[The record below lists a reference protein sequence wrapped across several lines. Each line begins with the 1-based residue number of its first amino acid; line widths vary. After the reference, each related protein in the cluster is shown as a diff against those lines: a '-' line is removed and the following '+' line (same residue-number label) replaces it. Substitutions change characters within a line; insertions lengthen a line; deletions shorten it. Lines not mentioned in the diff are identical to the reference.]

1 MDKERG
7 SSVDLRCEPKRTEKG
22 TPPMVSLLELFVSV
36 DDFCQ
41 IFLPIWEARQ
51 LEDGSKKRLRRGQ
64 LSISEIMTIIIYF
77 HQSQY
82 RNFKAYYIEHVCQH
96 LRSEFPNLVSYE
108 RFVALM
114 PSAFG
119 PLSAYLKSLYGHC
132 RGISFV
138 DSTAL
143 SVCDNHR
150 IHNHK
155 VFAGFAD
162 RGKGSMGWFFG
173 FKLHLVVNDR
183 GELLACQ
190 ITPASTDDRKPVPEL
205 CKRLFGKLIA
215 DRGYISQ
222 ALFEQLLETFNLQL
236 ITKLRKNM
244 KNRLM
249 PWMDKLLLRKR
260 AIIESVIDQLKNISQ
275 IEHTR
280 HRNPINAFI
289 NIIAGLIAYC
299 HQPKKPSLNL
309 FPSHLL
315 SA

>member
-1 MDKERG
+1 ME
-7 SSVDLRCEPKRTEKG
+7 
-22 TPPMVSLLELFVSV
+22 SLLELFVSV

-41 IFLPIWEARQ
+41 VFLPFWERKLVQ
-51 LEDGSKKRLRRGQ
+51 DGSKKRRRRGQ
-64 LSISEIMTIIIYF
+64 LQVSEIMTIIIHF
-77 HQSQY
+77 HQSHY
-82 RNFKAYYIEHVCQH
+82 RDFKTYYTDHVCQH
-96 LRSEFPNLVSYE
+96 LTSEFPHLVSYE
-108 RFVALM
+108 RFVILI
-114 PSAFG
+114 PSILG

-132 RGISFV
+132 HGISFI

-143 SVCDNHR
+143 MVCDNHR

-155 VFAGFAD
+155 VFAGVAQ
-162 RGKGSMGWFFG
+162 RGKGSMGWFYG
-173 FKLHLVVNDR
+173 FKLHLVVNDC

-190 ITPASTDDRKPVPEL
+190 ITPGNVDDREPVPTL
-205 CKRLFGKLIA
+205 CRRLFGKLIA

-222 ALFEQLLETFNLQL
+222 SLFEQLLDTFGVQL

-244 KNRLM
+244 KYRLL
-249 PWMDKLLLRKR
+249 PLMDKLLLRKR
-260 AIIESVIDQLKNISQ
+260 AIIESVVDQLKNISQ

-280 HRNPINAFI
+280 HRSPINCFI

-309 FPSHLL
+309 FPTGLL

>member
-1 MDKERG
+1 M
-7 SSVDLRCEPKRTEKG
+7 
-22 TPPMVSLLELFVSV
+22 MSLLEMFVSV

-41 IFLPIWEARQ
+41 VFLPFWKRKLIQ
-51 LEDGSKKRLRRGQ
+51 DGSKKRQRSGQ
-64 LSISEIMTIIIYF
+64 LSMSEIMTIIIYF

-82 RNFKAYYIEHVCQH
+82 RNFKAYYIEHVCRY
-96 LRSEFPNLVSYE
+96 LRGEFPKLVSYE
-108 RFVALM
+108 RFVILM
-114 PSAFG
+114 PSALG

-132 RGISFV
+132 HGISFI
-138 DSTAL
+138 DSTTL
-143 SVCDNHR
+143 LVCDNHR

-155 VFAGFAD
+155 VFAQVAQ
-162 RGKGSMGWFFG
+162 RGKGSMGWFYG
-173 FKLHLVVNDR
+173 FKLHLVINEG

-190 ITPASTDDRKPVPEL
+190 ITPGNVDDRTPVPAL

-215 DRGYISQ
+215 DRGYVSQ
-222 ALFEQLLETFNLQL
+222 PLFEQLLDSFSVQL

-244 KNRLM
+244 KNRLL

-260 AIIESVIDQLKNISQ
+260 AIIESVVDQLKNISQ

-280 HRNPINAFI
+280 HRSPINCFI

-309 FPSHLL
+309 FSAGLL

>member
-1 MDKERG
+1 ME
-7 SSVDLRCEPKRTEKG
+7 
-22 TPPMVSLLELFVSV
+22 SLLELFVSV

-41 IFLPIWEARQ
+41 VYLPFWERKLMQ
-51 LEDGSKKRLRRGQ
+51 NGSKRRRAGQ
-64 LSISEIMTIIIYF
+64 LSVSEMMTILIHF
-77 HQSQY
+77 HQSHY
-82 RNFKAYYIEHVCQH
+82 RDFKSYYTEHVCEH
-96 LRSEFPNLVSYE
+96 LRNEFPKLISYE
-108 RFVALM
+108 RFVILM
-114 PSAFG
+114 PSVLG
-119 PLSAYLKSLYGHC
+119 PLCAYLKSLYGGCH
-132 RGISFV
+132 GISFI

-155 VFAGFAD
+155 VFAGVAQ
-162 RGKGSMGWFFG
+162 RGRGSMGWFYG
-173 FKLHLVVNDR
+173 LKLHLVVNDC

-190 ITPASTDDRKPVPEL
+190 ITPGNEDDREPVPTL
-205 CKRLFGKLIA
+205 SKRLFGKLIA

-222 ALFEQLLETFNLQL
+222 ALFEQLLETFGVQL
-236 ITKLRKNM
+236 ITKIRKNM

-249 PWMDKLLLRKR
+249 PLMDKLLLRKR
-260 AIIESVIDQLKNISQ
+260 AIIESIVDQLKNISQ

-280 HRNPINAFI
+280 HRSPINCFI

-309 FPSHLL
+309 FPAGLL

>member
-1 MDKERG
+1 ME
-7 SSVDLRCEPKRTEKG
+7 
-22 TPPMVSLLELFVSV
+22 SLLELFVSV

-41 IFLPIWEARQ
+41 VFLPVWEQ
-51 LEDGSKKRLRRGQ
+51 KLVQDGSKKRRRAGQ
-64 LSISEIMTIIIYF
+64 LSMSEIMTIIIHF
-77 HQSQY
+77 HQSHY
-82 RNFKAYYIEHVCQH
+82 RDFKTYYTDHVCQH

-108 RFVALM
+108 RFVILM
-114 PSAFG
+114 PSVLG
-119 PLSAYLKSLYGHC
+119 PLCAYLKSLYGRC
-132 RGISFV
+132 RGISFI

-143 SVCDNHR
+143 LVCDNHR

-155 VFAGFAD
+155 VFAGVAQ
-162 RGKGSMGWFFG
+162 RGKGSMGWFYG
-173 FKLHLVVNDR
+173 FKLHLVVNDG

-190 ITPASTDDRKPVPEL
+190 MTAGNVDDREPVPTL
-205 CKRLFGKLIA
+205 SRRLFGKLIA

-222 ALFEQLLETFNLQL
+222 ALFEQLLDTFGVQL

-249 PWMDKLLLRKR
+249 PLIDKLLLRKR
-260 AIIESVIDQLKNISQ
+260 AIIESVVDQLKNISQ

-280 HRNPINAFI
+280 HRSPINCFI

-309 FPSHLL
+309 FPAGLL
-315 SA
+315 TP

>member
-1 MDKERG
+1 ME
-7 SSVDLRCEPKRTEKG
+7 
-22 TPPMVSLLELFVSV
+22 SLLELFVSV

-41 IFLPIWEARQ
+41 VFLPFWERKLMQ
-51 LEDGSKKRLRRGQ
+51 DGSKKRRRAGE
-64 LSISEIMTIIIYF
+64 LSVSEMMTIIIHF
-77 HQSQY
+77 HQSHY
-82 RNFKAYYIEHVCQH
+82 RDFKTYYTEHVCQH
-96 LRSEFPNLVSYE
+96 LSKEFPKLVSYE
-108 RFVALM
+108 RFVILM
-114 PSAFG
+114 PSVLG
-119 PLSAYLKSLYGHC
+119 PLSAYLKSLYGRCH
-132 RGISFV
+132 GISFI

-155 VFAGFAD
+155 VFASFAQ
-162 RGKGSMGWFFG
+162 RGKGSMGWFYG
-173 FKLHLVVNDR
+173 FKLHLVVNDC

-190 ITPASTDDRKPVPEL
+190 ITPGNVDDREPVPAL
-205 CKRLFGKLIA
+205 SRRLFGKLIA

-222 ALFEQLLETFNLQL
+222 ALFEQLLDTFGVQL

-244 KNRLM
+244 KNRLL
-249 PWMDKLLLRKR
+249 PLMDKLLLRKR
-260 AIIESVIDQLKNISQ
+260 AIIESIVDQLKNISQ

-280 HRNPINAFI
+280 HRSPTNCFI

-309 FPSHLL
+309 FSAGLL